1 MQCTGNL
8 EILESEDLVLGTD
21 ERGYHLKIRTGS
33 LLLMDSCRAESVQ
46 ELAPVLLAYVDLIAA
61 ANWYLGIHQAKTF
74 VHSMLLD
81 NLPTSLCHHH
91 SCQSCCQGHHFPRSC
106 QSYCHGCLLMSKVLP
121 EVVGYHWMV
130 HISSSFQP
138 TWSINSVNN
147 CHHFIPQD
155 QETQVGLQA
164 FWVLYMYLQNFNT
177 GTAEHSRISNMLTCG
192 ERPAPNQW
200 PEPTLCSI
208 ANPSLTGCQNR
219 MN

>member
-1 MQCTGNL
+1 VTNNDPLFEELFPNYQGEKNKYKTYLKFGTVNLEMQCTGNL

-121 EVVGYHWMV
+121 EVVGYH
-130 HISSSFQP
+130 
-138 TWSINSVNN
+138 
-147 CHHFIPQD
+147 
-155 QETQVGLQA
+155 
-164 FWVLYMYLQNFNT
+164 
-177 GTAEHSRISNMLTCG
+177 
-192 ERPAPNQW
+192 
-200 PEPTLCSI
+200 
-208 ANPSLTGCQNR
+208 
-219 MN
+219 